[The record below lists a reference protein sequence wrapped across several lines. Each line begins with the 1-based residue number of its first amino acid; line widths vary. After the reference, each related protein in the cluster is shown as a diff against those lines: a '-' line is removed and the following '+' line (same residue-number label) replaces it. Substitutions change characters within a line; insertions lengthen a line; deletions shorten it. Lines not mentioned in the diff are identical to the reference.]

1 MNYFELFGLEPAPVV
16 DKSKLSV
23 KYFELQKQNHPDLL
37 QKQNHPDFFL
47 QDSEAEKEEALEV
60 SANINKAFNIFR
72 NEIKTLEYFLEY
84 KGLIKDGEKFELPQ
98 DFLMEM
104 MELNESFDEK
114 DNESITAELS
124 EINQQ
129 LSAEV
134 KPILA
139 NTALYNDV
147 PSLEKLKE
155 WYYKQKY
162 LQRIL
167 DRLSD

>member
-23 KYFELQKQNHPDLL
+23 KYFELQKQNHPD
-37 QKQNHPDFFL
+37 FFL
-47 QDSEAEKEEALEV
+47 QDSETEKEEALEV

-84 KGLIKDGEKFELPQ
+84 KGFIKDGEKFELPQ

>member
-23 KYFELQKQNHPDLL
+23 KYFEL

-84 KGLIKDGEKFELPQ
+84 KGFIKDGEKFELPQ